1 MAELRGISYQS
12 EQIEDR
18 ETYNSLPAEIKQLID
33 DVKGVV
39 AYQGGL
45 HIRGCVREPQWHS
58 LFEAWKGEMA
68 FQKHYP
74 ELRATDI
81 PFAEDC
87 LGDQYFWRLGTVWS
101 LMCETGDIE
110 DTELDVFE
118 FLDAIVEDPVEFLSM
133 EPLIVYLEQN
143 ESLEAGK
150 VLNVEPSFLTDSDH
164 YEFTAVDRN
173 EQRKY
178 LMGQFKAYQDSEG

>member
-1 MAELRGISYQS
+1 MAELRGINYQS
-12 EQIEDR
+12 DQIEDP
-18 ETYNSLPAEIKQLID
+18 ETYDLLPTDVKQLVED
-33 DVKGVV
+33 LKGVV

-45 HIRGCVREPQWHS
+45 HIRGCVRDPQWHS
-58 LFEAWKGEMA
+58 LYDAWKGDNA
-68 FQKHYP
+68 YHKYYS

-101 LMCETGDIE
+101 LMCETGDVE

-118 FLDAIVEDPVEFLSM
+118 FLDAIVADPIEFLSM

-143 ESLEAGK
+143 EPLEAQQT
-150 VLNVEPSFLTDSDH
+150 LHVEPSFLTESDH
-164 YEFTAVDRN
+164 YEFKPVDRI

-178 LMGQFKAYQDSEG
+178 LIEQYKLYCESEG

>member
-18 ETYNSLPAEIKQLID
+18 DTYNLLPTELQQLLED
-33 DVKGVV
+33 LKGTV

-45 HIRGCVREPQWHS
+45 HIRGCVRDPKWHS
-58 LFEAWKGEMA
+58 LFEAWKGEEA
-68 FQKHYP
+68 FHLYYP

-101 LMCETGDIE
+101 LMCETGDVE
-110 DTELDVFE
+110 DTELDIFE
-118 FLDAIVEDPVEFLSM
+118 FLDAVVEDPVEFLSM
-133 EPLIVYLEQN
+133 EPLIIYLEEN
-143 ESLEAGK
+143 ESLNARQM
-150 VLNVEPSFLTDSDH
+150 LHVEPSFLTEADH
-164 YEFTAVDRN
+164 YTFKPVDRID
-173 EQRKY
+173 QRKY
-178 LMGQFKAYQDSEG
+178 LIDQYKVYQENEG